1 MANPIDL
8 TGSLQGCQLRDTSR
22 IQNLMQTRGKKKKT
36 TGRGR
41 KSFSFFAGVEGNET
55 RDCLCASVCRTHPN
69 DGEVKEEEVEE
80 EGIHTGSVDKPRRK
94 RGEKPRGEAGGT
106 ESKGARSV

>member
-22 IQNLMQTRGKKKKT
+22 IQNLEGGTP
-36 TGRGR
+36 GRGR

-55 RDCLCASVCRTHPN
+55 RDCLCASVCRTYPN
-69 DGEVKEEEVEE
+69 DGEVKKEEVEE